1 MDRAIGLEAALNQD
15 LRHEW
20 ANLGDVRLHYVTGG
34 EGPAV
39 VLLHGWPQ
47 TWYMWR
53 DVLPGLMQRHRVFAV
68 DMRGLGDSSRPA
80 TGYDTRTVAQDIWRL
95 MTEVL
100 DERSF
105 HVVAHDWGGPVAYA
119 LAALHRQ
126 AVRSMAIFDAPVPGD
141 GSVLTAMGRWHF
153 GFHAESDLPEAL
165 VEGRED
171 IYLRHMFSKG
181 GARPDAISEEAQREY
196 IRAYSQPG
204 AMRAGF
210 NYYREMARNARDNK
224 AFIAQG
230 KLAMPILVYG
240 GGNKIV
246 GRSMYAVDSWQRVA
260 SDVRGGV
267 AEGCGHWI
275 PEERPAWVV
284 ERLTEFFT
292 EVDSRSAPAPAPR
305 TTERN
310 ASAALVSTAPPVST
324 SVKAGTMFCET
335 IDTALVD
342 VESLPWMPFAP
353 YSDQIFIKLIK
364 VDPVRGE
371 WTTLLKTPPCT
382 ELPMHHHSGTVMVW
396 TVTGRWRYKEHSWV
410 ATPGSFV
417 FETAASRHT
426 PVTVGDEEVVTLN
439 IVQGD
444 WNVMS
449 PEGAVLAIENWRSMV
464 DRYVNFCRNHGLE
477 SVDVTS
483 FSA

>member
-1 MDRAIGLEAALNQD
+1 MDRTQGLD
-15 LRHEW
+15 LELKHEW

-34 EGPAV
+34 QGPAV
-39 VLLHGWPQ
+39 VFLHGWPQ

-53 DVLPGLMQRHRVFAV
+53 DVLPGLMQNYRVFAV
-68 DMRGLGDSSRPA
+68 DLRGLGDSSRPA
-80 TGYDTRTVAQDIWRL
+80 TGYDTRTVAQDIWRM

-100 DERSF
+100 DIRCF

-126 AVRSMAIFDAPVPGD
+126 AVMSLSVFDAPVPGD

-171 IYLRHMFSKG
+171 LYLRHMFSKA

-210 NYYREMARNARDNK
+210 NYYREMARDTRDNK
-224 AFIAQG
+224 GFIAQG
-230 KLAMPILVYG
+230 KLQMPLMVYG

-246 GRSMYAVDSWQRVA
+246 GRSMHAVDSWQRVA

-284 ERLTEFFT
+284 ERLQEFLADVHRRR
-292 EVDSRSAPAPAPR
+292 EARPPATDLR
-305 TTERN
+305 
-310 ASAALVSTAPPVST
+310 ALTAPTPT
-324 SVKAGTMFCET
+324 PTPTGNAKTMYCET
-335 IDTALVD
+335 IDTALID

-353 YSDQIFIKLIK
+353 YSDEIFLKLIK
-364 VDPVRGE
+364 VDPIRGE
-371 WTTLLKTPPCT
+371 WTTLLKLPPHT

-396 TVTGRWRYKEHSWV
+396 TVTGSWRYKEHAWV
-410 ATPGSFV
+410 AKAGSFV

-426 PVTVGDEEVVTLN
+426 PVTVGDDEVITLN
-439 IVQGD
+439 IIQGD

-449 PEGAVLAIENWRSMV
+449 PEGAVLAIENWKSMV
-464 DRYVNFCRNHGLE
+464 DRYVNYCKRHGMDAL
-477 SVDVTS
+477 DVTS

>member
-1 MDRAIGLEAALNQD
+1 MDRTIGLEAALHTG

-34 EGPAV
+34 QGPAV

-53 DVLPGLMQRHRVFAV
+53 DVLPGLLKDYRVFAV

-100 DERSF
+100 DIRTF

-126 AVRSMAIFDAPVPGD
+126 AVMSMAVFDAPVPGD

-171 IYLRHMFSKG
+171 IYLRHMFAKG
-181 GARPDAISEEAQREY
+181 GARPDSISEEAQREY

-210 NYYREMARNARDNK
+210 NYYREMARDARDNK
-224 AFIAQG
+224 GFMAQG
-230 KLAMPILVYG
+230 KLPMPLMVYG
-240 GGNKIV
+240 GGNRIV
-246 GRSMYAVDSWQRVA
+246 GRAMYALDSWQRVA

-275 PEERPAWVV
+275 PEERPGWVV
-284 ERLTEFFT
+284 ERLLEFFA
-292 EVDSRSAPAPAPR
+292 EVHERRNAPAP
-305 TTERN
+305 
-310 ASAALVSTAPPVST
+310 SAPPVP
-324 SVKAGTMFCET
+324 SVNPAPPSPTPRKPAMYCDT
-335 IDTALVD
+335 IDTALID
-342 VESLPWMPFAP
+342 VEALPWMPFAP
-353 YSDQIFIKLIK
+353 YSDEILLKLIK
-364 VDPVRGE
+364 VDPIRGE
-371 WTTLLKTPPCT
+371 WTTLLKLPPHT

-396 TVTGRWRYKEHSWV
+396 TVTGSWRYKEHAWV
-410 ATPGSFV
+410 AGPGSFV

-426 PVTVGDEEVVTLN
+426 PVTVGDDEVITLN

-449 PEGAVLAIENWRSMV
+449 PEGAVLAIENWKSMV
-464 DRYVNFCRNHGLE
+464 DRYVNFCKGRGMQA
-477 SVDVTS
+477 VDVTS
-483 FSA
+483 FSL

>member
-1 MDRAIGLEAALNQD
+1 MDRTLGLDLE

-34 EGPAV
+34 QGPAV
-39 VLLHGWPQ
+39 VFLHGWPQ

-53 DVLPGLMQRHRVFAV
+53 DVLPGLMQNYRVIAV
-68 DMRGLGDSSRPA
+68 DLRGLGDSSRPA

-95 MTEVL
+95 MTDVL
-100 DERSF
+100 EHRCF

-126 AVRSMAIFDAPVPGD
+126 SVTSMAIFDAPVPGD
-141 GSVLTAMGRWHF
+141 GTILTAMGRWHF

-171 IYLRHMFSKG
+171 IYLRHMFSKA
-181 GARPDAISEEAQREY
+181 GARPDAISEDAQREY

-210 NYYREMARNARDNK
+210 NYYREMARDTRDNK
-224 AFIAQG
+224 GFMAKG
-230 KLAMPILVYG
+230 KLEMPLMVYG

-246 GRSMYAVDSWQRVA
+246 GRGTYAMDSWQRVA

-275 PEERPAWVV
+275 PEERPAWVIERLLEFFGDV
-284 ERLTEFFT
+284 ERKRAVT
-292 EVDSRSAPAPAPR
+292 PATAIK
-305 TTERN
+305 
-310 ASAALVSTAPPVST
+310 ASTATAST
-324 SVKAGTMFCET
+324 PLNSASKGNAMFYET
-335 IDTALVD
+335 IDTALID
-342 VESLPWMPFAP
+342 VESMPWIPFAP
-353 YSDQIFIKLIK
+353 YSDDIQLKLIK
-364 VDPVRGE
+364 VDPIRGE
-371 WTTLLKTPPCT
+371 WVTLLKIPGRM
-382 ELPMHHHSGTVMVW
+382 ELPMHHHAGTVMVW
-396 TVTGRWRYKEHSWV
+396 TVSGKWKYLEHDWV
-410 ATPGSFV
+410 GTPGSFV

-426 PVTVGDEEVVTLN
+426 PVNVGDEEVITLN

-444 WNVMS
+444 WNIVT
-449 PEGAVLAIENWRSMV
+449 PEGAVLAIENWKSMME
-464 DRYVNFCRNHGLE
+464 RYLTFCKAKGITPI
-477 SVDVTS
+477 DVSS
-483 FSA
+483 FSR

>member
-1 MDRAIGLEAALNQD
+1 MDRALNLD
-15 LRHEW
+15 LDVGLRHEW

-34 EGPAV
+34 QGPAV

-53 DVLPGLMQRHRVFAV
+53 DVLPGLLQNHRVFAV
-68 DMRGLGDSSRPA
+68 DLRGLGDSSRPA
-80 TGYDTRTVAQDIWRL
+80 TGYDTRTVAQDIWRM

-100 DERSF
+100 DIRCF

-119 LAALHRQ
+119 LAALHQQ
-126 AVRSMAIFDAPVPGD
+126 AVMSMAIFDAPVPGD

-171 IYLRHMFSKG
+171 IYLRHMFSKA

-210 NYYREMARNARDNK
+210 NYYREMARDTRDNK
-224 AFIAQG
+224 GFMAQG
-230 KLAMPILVYG
+230 KLKMPLLVYG

-246 GRSMYAVDSWQRVA
+246 GRAMHALDSWQRVA

-284 ERLTEFFT
+284 ERLLEFFG
-292 EVDSRSAPAPAPR
+292 EVQQGRRAPVALPAPATP
-305 TTERN
+305 
-310 ASAALVSTAPPVST
+310 APQAQLVPATAHPTLSGKP
-324 SVKAGTMFCET
+324 KTMFCDT
-335 IDTALVD
+335 IDTALID
-342 VESLPWMPFAP
+342 VEALPWMPFAP
-353 YSDQIFIKLIK
+353 YSDEIFLKLIK
-364 VDPVRGE
+364 VDPIRGE
-371 WTTLLKTPPCT
+371 WTTLLKLPPYT

-396 TVTGRWRYKEHSWV
+396 TVTGSWRYKEHSWV
-410 ATPGSFV
+410 AKAGSFV

-426 PVTVGDEEVVTLN
+426 PVTVGDEEVITLN
-439 IVQGD
+439 IIQGD

-464 DRYVNFCRNHGLE
+464 DRYVAFCKGQGIE
-477 SVDVTS
+477 AVDVS
-483 FSA
+483 NFSA

>member
-1 MDRAIGLEAALNQD
+1 
-15 LRHEW
+15 
-20 ANLGDVRLHYVTGG
+20 
-34 EGPAV
+34 
-39 VLLHGWPQ
+39 
-47 TWYMWR
+47 MWR
-53 DVLPGLMQRHRVFAV
+53 DVLPGMMQNHRVIAV
-68 DMRGLGDSSRPA
+68 DLRGLGDSSRPA

-100 DERSF
+100 DIRCF

-126 AVRSMAIFDAPVPGD
+126 AVMSMAIFDAPVPGD

-181 GARPDAISEEAQREY
+181 GARPDAISDEAQREY
-196 IRAYSQPG
+196 IRAYKQPG

-210 NYYREMARNARDNK
+210 NYYREWARDARDNK
-224 AFIAQG
+224 GFMAQG
-230 KLAMPILVYG
+230 KLTMPLLVYG

-246 GRSMYAVDSWQRVA
+246 GRSMYALDSWQRVA
-260 SDVRGGV
+260 GDVRGGV

-284 ERLTEFFT
+284 ERLLEFFG
-292 EVDSRSAPAPAPR
+292 EVDEGRRVAAVRSAAAAL
-305 TTERN
+305 TATAVAV
-310 ASAALVSTAPPVST
+310 ASAGTTANTPSLPT
-324 SVKAGTMFCET
+324 SGKTKTMFCDT
-335 IDTALVD
+335 IDTALID
-342 VESLPWMPFAP
+342 VEALPWMPFAP
-353 YSDQIFIKLIK
+353 YSDDIFLKLIK
-364 VDPVRGE
+364 VDPIRGE
-371 WTTLLKTPPCT
+371 WTALLKSPPYT

-396 TVTGRWRYKEHSWV
+396 TVAGSWRYKEHSWV
-410 ATPGSFV
+410 AGPGSFV

-426 PVTVGDEEVVTLN
+426 PVTVGDEEVITLN

-449 PEGAVLAIENWRSMV
+449 PEGAVLAIENWKSMV
-464 DRYVNFCRNHGLE
+464 DRYANFCKSRGIE
-477 SVDVTS
+477 AVDVTN

>member
-1 MDRAIGLEAALNQD
+1 MDRNAGLD
-15 LRHEW
+15 LELKHEW

-34 EGPAV
+34 QGPAV
-39 VLLHGWPQ
+39 VFLHGWPQ

-53 DVLPGLMQRHRVFAV
+53 DVLPGVMQNYRVFAV
-68 DMRGLGDSSRPA
+68 DLRGLGDSSRPA
-80 TGYDTRTVAQDIWRL
+80 TGYDTRTVAQDIWRM

-100 DERSF
+100 DIRCF

-126 AVRSMAIFDAPVPGD
+126 AVMSMSIFDAPVPGD

-171 IYLRHMFSKG
+171 IYLRHMFSKA

-210 NYYREMARNARDNK
+210 NYYREMARDTRDNK
-224 AFIAQG
+224 SFIAQG
-230 KLAMPILVYG
+230 KLQMPLMVYG

-246 GRSMYAVDSWQRVA
+246 GRSLHAVDSWQRVA

-275 PEERPAWVV
+275 AEERPAWVV
-284 ERLTEFFT
+284 ERLLEFLADVHT
-292 EVDSRSAPAPAPR
+292 RDPAAAPATDRRSLTASTPHTPAPAR
-305 TTERN
+305 TTG
-310 ASAALVSTAPPVST
+310 SA
-324 SVKAGTMFCET
+324 KTMFCNT

-342 VESLPWMPFAP
+342 VEALPWMPFAP
-353 YSDQIFIKLIK
+353 YSDEIFLKLIK
-364 VDPVRGE
+364 VDPIRGE
-371 WTTLLKTPPCT
+371 WTTLLKLPPHT

-396 TVTGRWRYKEHSWV
+396 TVTGSWRYKEHAWV
-410 ATPGSFV
+410 ARAGSFV

-426 PVTVGDEEVVTLN
+426 PVTVGDDEVITLN
-439 IVQGD
+439 IIQGD

-449 PEGAVLAIENWRSMV
+449 PEGAVLAIENWKSMV
-464 DRYVNFCRNHGLE
+464 DRYVNFCRSHGIDA
-477 SVDVTS
+477 VDVTS